1 MTFSRDIAAFLLFTG
16 TVACGN
22 SGTAVPLPG
31 EGAADGGRDAPAA
44 DAPAFDAPA
53 SDASPDVQMPAASCD
68 GGFCIEHLVVIVQEN
83 HTFDNQFGGYCTA
96 APGSNPTCNDGP
108 ACCEAM
114 PAMDPM
120 GTKPTVL
127 TDAEHG
133 TFDPNHEQA
142 CELSEIDNGK
152 MDMFATAGILCGDPR
167 NVAIADP
174 TIIKPYWTLAGAGA
188 IADRY
193 FQPIAGQ
200 SSSNDMYL
208 ARAAYVFTDDLY
220 APQGAVGVPCIEPKK
235 TTAQY
240 TDETIGDLLTAAHVP
255 WTWFADGYDAM
266 VAANGQCPPRPA
278 DCPSPA
284 QAYPCAFDPDDVPFD
299 FYPSTRD
306 NPSTLKDVSVLDA
319 ALQSGS
325 GLPAVSFVK
334 AIGYRSE
341 HPGNATTASAGVQW
355 VNALVGRIEASA
367 YGASTLVLVTYDEG
381 GGYYDHVAPPPMSA
395 VDKVPYG
402 TRVPLIAVGPFVRKN
417 YVSHVTMEH
426 SSIVKFIEWNWLGQK
441 TGQLGTRDA
450 VVNNIGSLLD
460 PAKTGVAVPE
470 N

>member
-1 MTFSRDIAAFLLFTG
+1 MRFSRDLAALLLFTS
-16 TVACGN
+16 TVACG
-22 SGTAVPLPG
+22 STANEGSP
-31 EGAADGGRDAPAA
+31 GAADGGRDAQGA
-44 DAPAFDAPA
+44 DARA
-53 SDASPDVQMPAASCD
+53 SDASPDSHGPAASCD
-68 GGFCIEHLVVIVQEN
+68 GGLCIEHLVVIVQEN
-83 HTFDNQFGGYCTA
+83 HTFDSQFGGYCTA

-114 PAMDPM
+114 PATDPM

-127 TDAEHG
+127 TDAENAS
-133 TFDPNHEQA
+133 FNPNHEQA
-142 CELSEIDNGK
+142 CELSEIDDGK
-152 MDMFATAGILCGDPR
+152 MDMFATAGLLCGDPR

-174 TIIKPYWTLAGAGA
+174 TIVKPYWTLAGAGA

-200 SSSNDMYL
+200 SASNDMYL
-208 ARAAYVFTDDLY
+208 ARAAYVFTDNTDV
-220 APQGAVGVPCIEPKK
+220 PKGAVGVPCVHPKD
-235 TTAQY
+235 TTAQF
-240 TDETIGDLLTAAHVP
+240 TDQTIGDLLTAAKVP
-255 WTWFADGYDAM
+255 WTWFSDGYDAM
-266 VAANGQCPPRPA
+266 VAAMGQCPPRPA
-278 DCPSPA
+278 DCPSSS
-284 QAYPCAFDPDDVPFD
+284 QASPCAFDPEDVPFD
-299 FYPSTRD
+299 YYASTRD
-306 NPSTLKDVSVLDA
+306 NPSTLKDVSALDA

-334 AIGYRSE
+334 PIGYRSE
-341 HPGNATTASAGVQW
+341 HPGNSVTESAGIGW
-355 VNALVGRIEASA
+355 VDALVGRIEASA

-381 GGYYDHVAPPPMSA
+381 GGYYDHVAPPPAST
-395 VDKVPYG
+395 VDGKPYG
-402 TRVPLIAVGPFVRKN
+402 TRVPLIAVGPFARKN

-460 PAKTGVAVPE
+460 PAKTGVTVPA